1 MCTSSARQCRFLRF
15 VLKGGLFLMKHY
27 KSVARTCK
35 TCEYK
40 SGGIC
45 IVNNGDKTDYLD
57 NIFNGKCQDWDISYP
72 EFSKLLD
79 SLDEKIISRKQ
90 FDKFMDEYYSETE
103 N

>member
-1 MCTSSARQCRFLRF
+1 ME
-15 VLKGGLFLMKHY
+15 HY

-35 TCEYK
+35 TCEYNY
-40 SGGIC
+40 GGIC

-57 NIFNGKCQDWDISYP
+57 NVFNGKCQDWDISYP

-79 SLDEKIISRKQ
+79 SLDEKIITRKQ
-90 FDKFMDEYYSETE
+90 FDKFMDEYHFETE

>member
-1 MCTSSARQCRFLRF
+1 MPQPSMDLGVPKKEKAF
-15 VLKGGLFLMKHY
+15 
-27 KSVARTCK
+27 
-35 TCEYK
+35 
-40 SGGIC
+40 
-45 IVNNGDKTDYLD
+45 

-90 FDKFMDEYYSETE
+90 FDKFMDEYHFETE